1 MVLAVLLSSSL
12 FAVELRVL
20 VESPQEDIGLEQ
32 LGLPFPIELLLQTQL
47 VFVRQVPFKCVKL
60 CLDFMLSPDPEF
72 TQEDVPL
79 RTLTGCLLSIGKT
92 WLSSLHFLLT

>member
-1 MVLAVLLSSSL
+1 MVLAVFSSAL

-47 VFVRQVPFKCVKL
+47 VFARQVPFKCVKL
-60 CLDFMLSPDPEF
+60 GLDFMLSPDPEF
-72 TQEDVPL
+72 MKEDIPL
-79 RTLTGCLLSIGKT
+79 RTLTGCLLSIG
-92 WLSSLHFLLT
+92 